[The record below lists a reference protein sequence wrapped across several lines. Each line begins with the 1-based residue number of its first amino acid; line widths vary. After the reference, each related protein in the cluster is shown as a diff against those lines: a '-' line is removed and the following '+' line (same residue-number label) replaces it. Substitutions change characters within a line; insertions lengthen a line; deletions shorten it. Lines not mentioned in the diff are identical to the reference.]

1 MSKVLENITD
11 KEHPM
16 SAETKTVIADDV
28 EIVGSIKSSS
38 NIQIDGKLNGDLT
51 CSGNA
56 LLGTSCSIKGNVN
69 VNAVTVNGQVNGNI
83 TAKDK
88 IDLKSSARVTGD
100 IRAKRL
106 TVEDGVSFIGKAEV
120 TPSSAGKIA
129 DASVQ
134 EIAPAGDAEA
144 EDKKGAFKK

>member
-1 MSKVLENITD
+1 
-11 KEHPM
+11 M
-16 SAETKTVIADDV
+16 SAPETKTVIADDV
-28 EIVGSIKSSS
+28 EIVGSIKSAS
-38 NIQIDGKLNGDLT
+38 NIQMDGKLNGDLT

-56 LLGTSCSIKGNVN
+56 MLGTSCSIKGNVN
-69 VNAVTVNGQVNGNI
+69 VQSTTVNGQVNGNI

-120 TPSSAGKIA
+120 TPASSAKATESVREISPEEPKEA
-129 DASVQ
+129 DG
-134 EIAPAGDAEA
+134 EN
-144 EDKKGAFKK
+144 KGIFKK

>member
-1 MSKVLENITD
+1 
-11 KEHPM
+11 M
-16 SAETKTVIADDV
+16 SAEMKTIIADDI
-28 EIVGSIKSSS
+28 EIVGSIKSAS

-56 LLGTSCSIKGNVN
+56 ILGTSCSIKGNVN
-69 VNAVTVNGQVNGNI
+69 VKSTTVNGHVNGNI

-88 IDLKSSARVTGD
+88 IDLKASARVTGD

-120 TPSSAGKIA
+120 APTPGGGKPA
-129 DASVQ
+129 ETVT
-134 EIAPAGDAEA
+134 EISPLESK
-144 EDKKGAFKK
+144 EEESKGIFKK